1 MTSRLPL
8 TLAERLRRKHDLLL
22 ASALARDQAVV
33 AIDQISHRADRLVGG
48 YRQLRAWMSV
58 PKVGTVASVA
68 ASVAAL
74 MALRHVRSFRLLRW
88 GMLSWRAW
96 KLVAGFL
103 PGLLPRWRVP
113 R

>member
-8 TLAERLRRKHDLLL
+8 TPAERSRRKHDLLL
-22 ASALARDQAVV
+22 ASALARDQAMV

-74 MALRHVRSFRLLRW
+74 MALRHVRTFRLLRW
-88 GMLSWRAW
+88 GMLSWRVW
-96 KLVAGFL
+96 KLVAGFQ
-103 PGLLPRWRVP
+103 PRWCAR

>member
-1 MTSRLPL
+1 MTSRRPP
-8 TLAERLRRKHDLLL
+8 TPAERSRRKQNLLL
-22 ASALARDQAVV
+22 ASALARHQAMV

-74 MALRHVRSFRLLRW
+74 MALRHVRTFRLLRW

-103 PGLLPRWRVP
+103 PRWRAP